1 MKFLADVNVDRNIVV
16 RLREAGHEVEWLAE
30 SATDRRL
37 TDPSLMQRA
46 FDQGQVILTND
57 NGFSHHIFHERKP
70 SHGVILLRVANKRTR
85 LSKTR
90 RIERSL
96 EAIAACQGSCIGR
109 FSAVYPDRIEQ
120 TLLPT

>member
-1 MKFLADVNVDRNIVV
+1 MKFLADVNIDRNIVA

-30 SATDRRL
+30 STTDRRL

-46 FDQGQVILTND
+46 YDQGQVILTND
-57 NGFSHHIFHERKP
+57 TGFSRHVFHERLP
-70 SHGVILLRVANKRTR
+70 THGVILLRVANKRTR

-96 EAIAACQGSCIGR
+96 EAIEACQGSCVGQ
-109 FSAVYPDRIEQ
+109 FSTVYPDRIEQ